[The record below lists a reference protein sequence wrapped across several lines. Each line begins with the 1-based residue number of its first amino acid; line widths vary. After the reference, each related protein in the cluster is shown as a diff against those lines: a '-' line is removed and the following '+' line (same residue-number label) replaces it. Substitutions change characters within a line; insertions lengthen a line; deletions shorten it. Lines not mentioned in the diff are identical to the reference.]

1 MYVQQRDEY
10 LESVCEMAI
19 RKVSIITI
27 FGSLTNSTMKIDHYQ
42 LGERCSS
49 GSLSSLPPG
58 FLQSSMSGS
67 GTRCCCSHQAEGG
80 RDDSCLLPPAPR
92 AQQRI
97 QHWLCIVLY
106 VSGGG
111 SRC

>member
-42 LGERCSS
+42 LGMP
-49 GSLSSLPPG
+49 SLISVHMLSTQEVKL
-58 FLQSSMSGS
+58 
-67 GTRCCCSHQAEGG
+67 C
-80 RDDSCLLPPAPR
+80 
-92 AQQRI
+92 QRYKAR
-97 QHWLCIVLY
+97 VL
-106 VSGGG
+106 
-111 SRC
+111 